1 MSDGAGFKGVIG
13 HSYAN
18 SKEAW
23 PEPVRAPANAPDIV
37 FILLDDV
44 GFSDF
49 GCYGSEIDTPNVDR
63 LARDGVRH
71 TNFHVMAMCSPTR
84 ASLLTGRNAH
94 SVGMGIISEWAGGFP
109 GYRGLVTRRAATVA
123 EILRDNGY
131 GTIAVGKWH
140 LTPMKEVS
148 AAGPFGNWPLGRGF
162 DRWYGFHGAFTD
174 QWNPELYRDNHP
186 IERPAGE
193 DYHLS
198 EDLVTQAIRY
208 VDNHKVAAP
217 EQPYFLYLAFGA
229 CHWPHHV
236 PQALVDKYKGRYA
249 SGWDEIRKARFA
261 RQKALGAVPPTAE
274 LPSGNP
280 GVPAW
285 DDLTEE
291 ERRFCERSQEVYA
304 GFIDHTDQQIGR
316 LLVFLEARGHAENT
330 LIVLMSDNGASPEGG
345 PLGTVALNA
354 RKHLYHGP
362 ETSEERRASVD
373 TLGGHTSYPHYAFGW
388 AQVSNT
394 PLKWYKMNTYGGGV
408 RSPLI
413 MHWPARLS
421 GGALQSQYHHAI
433 DVMPTVLDVLGIEAP
448 ASYRG
453 VSQMPVEGTSM
464 AYTFNAADAPTRKLT
479 QFFEMAGERAIWHRG
494 WKAVT
499 RHKPGADFESEP
511 WALYHLDQDFSECR
525 DLAQTRPEKL
535 KQLVDLWWAE
545 AKGGNALPLDD
556 KWAAR
561 SNVNLGVPARR
572 FYRFFPGLER
582 IDRIMA
588 PDIARRSYSISADVE
603 IPAAGAQGVLL
614 AFGGA
619 LAGYVLYVKDG
630 RLTYEYVFSGH
641 QKYVVHADRP
651 LTPGRHVL
659 RYEFTDA
666 PDDGGRGALFI
677 DGIAV
682 GSIAILRT
690 WPLRAVQ
697 AGLTCGRDTG
707 LPVSD
712 AYECPFAF
720 TATIHCIDVELGE
733 ERKADGRPGMAVW
746 PPPLAR

>member
-1 MSDGAGFKGVIG
+1 M
-13 HSYAN
+13 
-18 SKEAW
+18 
-23 PEPVRAPANAPDIV
+23 RAPANAPDIV

-63 LARDGVRH
+63 LARGGVRH

-174 QWNPELYRDNHP
+174 QWNPELYRGQSPDRAARGRGLSPQRRPGDPGHP
-186 IERPAGE
+186 LRRQSQGRRARATLLPVSC
-193 DYHLS
+193 LRRMP
-198 EDLVTQAIRY
+198 L
-208 VDNHKVAAP
+208 AAP
-217 EQPYFLYLAFGA
+217 RA
-229 CHWPHHV
+229 
-236 PQALVDKYKGRYA
+236 A
-249 SGWDEIRKARFA
+249 SARRQVQRPLRRGWDEIRKARFA
-261 RQKALGAVPPTAE
+261 RQKALGAVPPAAE
-274 LPSGNP
+274 LPSANP

-316 LLVFLEARGHAENT
+316 LLAFLEARGHAENT

-453 VSQMPVEGTSM
+453 VPQMPVEGTSM

-525 DLAQTRPEKL
+525 DLAQTHPEKL

-545 AKGGNALPLDD
+545 AKARQCPSSRRQ
-556 KWAAR
+556 WAAR
-561 SNVNLGVPARR
+561 SNVNRGVAARR

-603 IPAAGAQGVLL
+603 FPRPVRRACSWPSAVPLPAMSS
-614 AFGGA
+614 
-619 LAGYVLYVKDG
+619 
-630 RLTYEYVFSGH
+630 T
-641 QKYVVHADRP
+641 
-651 LTPGRHVL
+651 
-659 RYEFTDA
+659 
-666 PDDGGRGALFI
+666 
-677 DGIAV
+677 
-682 GSIAILRT
+682 
-690 WPLRAVQ
+690 
-697 AGLTCGRDTG
+697 
-707 LPVSD
+707 
-712 AYECPFAF
+712 
-720 TATIHCIDVELGE
+720 
-733 ERKADGRPGMAVW
+733 
-746 PPPLAR
+746 